1 MSGRQPPPP
10 TARAQMPATPGLQA
24 RVPGL
29 GPVWPSRAVLRG
41 RELGML
47 SAVGA
52 LAESEKRPWAL
63 QRRGRGTPLPSCPS
77 LPALAVSGSLGTPAS
92 LFSTGV
98 TSQAVFQVLWCP
110 ILTTFPSVGVKD
122 VSPATSQGTC
132 SATAN
137 RTAFKV
143 RCGSGRQ
150 GRPRASAPPAA
161 GHSHPLIC
169 RPQISKQPPRG
180 APWPSGACR
189 YRSKASS
196 PPAPAGPH
204 RCSPEALP
212 SSTILGQGGN
222 RLRK

>member
-1 MSGRQPPPP
+1 MGSRGPCVWSPAPPAP
-10 TARAQMPATPGLQA
+10 TARAQMPATTGLQA
-24 RVPGL
+24 RVSGL

-41 RELGML
+41 RGLGML

-63 QRRGRGTPLPSCPS
+63 QRRGRGTPLPSCPG

-169 RPQISKQPPRG
+169 RPQILQAVPARCSLALWGLQVQVQGLQPP
-180 APWPSGACR
+180 
-189 YRSKASS
+189 S
-196 PPAPAGPH
+196 PRRPPQVL
-204 RCSPEALP
+204 S
-212 SSTILGQGGN
+212 
-222 RLRK
+222 